1 MAKSIVVIPAL
12 NPDTRLCSLVN
23 QLMYMQLD
31 DIIIVDDGSTI
42 SRREGKD
49 IFFELEAMGC
59 VVYRHEKN
67 LGKGA
72 AIKTGISKAIETFG
86 NNVEIITCDAD
97 GQHLPKDIKKV
108 ADALKKNPTS
118 LVLGTRDFEG
128 SNVPKKSKYGNKIT
142 SAFFYLTKKKKCP
155 DTQTGL
161 RGIPNCLLSLALE
174 EQGKRYEYEM
184 NFLSDAAD
192 MVDMVYVPIETIY
205 EDGNKTSHF
214 RPVRDSVLVY
224 SRPLRFASSSIIS
237 TVLEYVLFIILSLIF
252 GSGAFLA
259 QSGSRMASGVVNFL
273 LNKYWS
279 FGSKRSGS
287 KELIRYS
294 ILFGV
299 QLLVSAA
306 LITLLSYVVS
316 AIVAKLIVD
325 TCLFF
330 ISYQIQRRWVFK
342 KGDVV
347 NERKIKAKK
356 ENAKGKIYM
365 GGSI

>member
-1 MAKSIVVIPAL
+1 MTKSIVIIPAL

-23 QLMYMQLD
+23 ELKTLGMR
-31 DIIIVDDGSTI
+31 DIVIVDDGSTKTI
-42 SRREGKD
+42 HNGRD
-49 IFFELEAMGC
+49 IFFELEELGC
-59 VVYRHEKN
+59 IVYRHDTN
-67 LGKGA
+67 MGKGA
-72 AIKTGISKAIETFG
+72 AIKTGIKGAMEIFG
-86 NNVEIITCDAD
+86 ENIGVITCDAD
-97 GQHLPKDIKKV
+97 GQHLPIDIRRV
-108 ADALKKNPTS
+108 ANALNDNPMS
-118 LVLGTRDFEG
+118 LILGTRDFDRN
-128 SNVPKKSKYGNKIT
+128 NVPKKSKFGNKIT

-192 MVDMVYVPIETIY
+192 MVEMVFVPIETVY

-214 RPVRDSVLVY
+214 RPVHDSLLVY
-224 SRPLRFASSSIIS
+224 SRPLRFASSSLIS
-237 TVLEYVLFIILSLIF
+237 TVFEYFLFILLALMF

-259 QSGSRMASGVVNFL
+259 QSGSRIASGIVNFL

-299 QLLVSAA
+299 QLLVSAT
-306 LITLLSYVVS
+306 LITALSYVVS
-316 AIVAKLIVD
+316 AIVAKVVVD
-325 TCLFF
+325 TTLFF
-330 ISYQIQRRWVFK
+330 VSYQIQRRWVFK
-342 KGDVV
+342 KGDVI
-347 NERKIKAKK
+347 NERKITEKK
-356 ENAKGKIYM
+356 ENAESQVYM
-365 GGSI
+365 GSHI